1 MVIKMK
7 IVASLIFVVAGS
19 TQAQSLPDPGLATPA
34 LITPITTYTQP
45 EISHATTTYYQPAP
59 TVTYYQPAPTVTY
72 YQPAPTVT
80 YLVQQPVTQYYYQP
94 PVRYYQPTVQ
104 YYRSQMVAHG
114 SFLRRR

>member
-34 LITPITTYTQP
+34 LIAPITTYVQP
-45 EISHATTTYYQPAP
+45 EISHTTTTYYQSAP
-59 TVTYYQPAPTVTY
+59 TVTYYQS
-72 YQPAPTVT
+72 APTVT

>member
-34 LITPITTYTQP
+34 LIAPITTYVQP
-45 EISHATTTYYQPAP
+45 EISHTTTTYYQS
-59 TVTYYQPAPTVTY
+59 
-72 YQPAPTVT
+72 APTVT
-80 YLVQQPVTQYYYQP
+80 YLVQQPVTQYYYQQ
-94 PVRYYQPTVQ
+94 PVRYYQPLVQ
-104 YYRSQMVAHG
+104 YYRPQMVAHG